1 MAHNKNSYGSR
12 KYQTGGLFDLIL
24 RALDKSIDPILRVAF
39 QKEMFKEQLYDAQ
52 FRAQIVEEVTERVLA
67 RLSLDLDIS
76 QALQQIK
83 ELEDAISRLGK

>member
-1 MAHNKNSYGSR
+1 M
-12 KYQTGGLFDLIL
+12 IL

-83 ELEDAISRLGK
+83 ELEDAINRIGK

>member
-1 MAHNKNSYGSR
+1 MATKSNNNFSR

-24 RALDKSIDPILRVAF
+24 RALDKSIDPILIVAF

-52 FRAQIVEEVTERVLA
+52 FRTQIVEEVTERVLA

-83 ELEDAISRLGK
+83 ELEDAINRLGK

>member
-1 MAHNKNSYGSR
+1 M
-12 KYQTGGLFDLIL
+12 
-24 RALDKSIDPILRVAF
+24 DKSIDPILRVAF

-83 ELEDAISRLGK
+83 ELEDVINRLGK

>member
-1 MAHNKNSYGSR
+1 MATNRNRNYTR

-24 RALDKSIDPILRVAF
+24 RALDKSIDPVLRIAF

-83 ELEDAISRLGK
+83 ELEDAINRLGK

>member
-1 MAHNKNSYGSR
+1 M
-12 KYQTGGLFDLIL
+12 IL

-83 ELEDAISRLGK
+83 ELEDAINRLGK

>member
-1 MAHNKNSYGSR
+1 MARKSNNIFSR

-83 ELEDAISRLGK
+83 ELEDVINRLGK

>member
-1 MAHNKNSYGSR
+1 MANKNNTYGSR

-39 QKEMFKEQLYDAQ
+39 QKEMFMEQLYDAQ

-83 ELEDAISRLGK
+83 ELEDAINRLGK

>member
-1 MAHNKNSYGSR
+1 M
-12 KYQTGGLFDLIL
+12 IL